1 MRGQNENK
9 ENSKRSI
16 KNKYKEKKMNDFALW
31 SEVITVIVS
40 IGVSYGVI
48 KAKVAEIER
57 KVEKFDKDH
66 DLLVEIRTKLD
77 LLLSEPK
84 TKGVKK

>member
-1 MRGQNENK
+1 
-9 ENSKRSI
+9 
-16 KNKYKEKKMNDFALW
+16 MNDFALW
-31 SEVITVIVS
+31 SEVITAIVS

-84 TKGVKK
+84 TKGEKK